1 MNNVRNNRLWKK
13 YGQKEILKNI
23 NLKMEDSKVYGLIGN
38 NGVGKT
44 TLLQSI
50 SNLKIGYTGEI
61 KFNGQ
66 TVLENQSVVEDI
78 VYISEDMF
86 GEAFYTEYRIK
97 KLFKIL
103 SQLYKNWDWEFNT
116 YLVEKFNINLKSK
129 YKKLSKGEKNLV
141 NLVIGLTTRGKITIF
156 DEPTSGL
163 DAKTRYAFYQVLMED
178 LELNPRII
186 IISTHIIDEAAN
198 YFEDVIFLA
207 DKEVKIFDSV
217 ENINKNAKSF
227 MGSPEKLEIL
237 KDKNII
243 DVEKFGGMEKY
254 YIYDNFTKEELEK
267 IEESNITIENI
278 TLQNL
283 IVHTN

>member
-1 MNNVRNNRLWKK
+1 MLEIVDYSKK
-13 YGQKEILKNI
+13 YGQKEVLKNI

-50 SNLKIGYTGEI
+50 SNFKIGYTGEI
-61 KFNGQ
+61 KFNNQ

-86 GEAFYTEYRIK
+86 GEAFYTEYKIK

-103 SQLYKNWDWEFNT
+103 STLYKNWDQEFNT

-178 LELNPRII
+178 LELNPRIV

-207 DKEVKIFDSV
+207 DKSVKIFDSV

-227 MGSPEKLEIL
+227 MGSPEKLVIL

>member
-1 MNNVRNNRLWKK
+1 MLEIIDYGKK

>member
-1 MNNVRNNRLWKK
+1 MLEIIDYGKK

-129 YKKLSKGEKNLV
+129 YKKLSKGEKNLM

>member
-1 MNNVRNNRLWKK
+1 MLEIIDYGKK
-13 YGQKEILKNI
+13 YGQKEVLKNI

-103 SQLYKNWDWEFNT
+103 SQLYKNWDWEFNS

-178 LELNPRII
+178 LELNPRIV